1 MLTNEDISLGRSYRK
16 QIIPDSTIACHIYV
30 EFIGQAIHLF
40 RCHTTVAE
48 HPDLIPGK
56 QEPNKIN

>member
-1 MLTNEDISLGRSYRK
+1 MKTFPQGRSYKK
-16 QIIPDSTIACHIYV
+16 QVIPDSTIACHIYV

-48 HPDLIPGK
+48 HPNLIPEK
-56 QEPNKIN
+56 QEQNKIN